1 MLQRFPKV
9 YCIAYYAINAYC
21 VIDIILSIDP
31 ASRERFPEAKMPTG
45 GKSTIMP
52 DEIIRWRWAMHLKL
66 VSDEL

>member
-9 YCIAYYAINAYC
+9 YFIAYYAINAYC

-45 GKSTIMP
+45 G
-52 DEIIRWRWAMHLKL
+52 
-66 VSDEL
+66 